1 MPVCPK
7 AVQLLWSEQR
17 KKNKKTGFL
26 STQCTIQGQ
35 SGSPQESHLI
45 SSSLHVIN
53 LPAQCYCSAG
63 HSSSFRGRGID
74 QAGTASVLHL
84 CVSWANGKKNE
95 QNCPE
100 HTTHPVFVPLY
111 VHARVRIFSCKRLC
125 ASACLRID
133 VGWYSWPYSVLI
145 VNTSL
150 LIHSCLASHVKKT
163 GTEDGHCI
171 VNERRMQTCK
181 KREMPKTTL
190 RWVPSF
196 LETSS

>member
-1 MPVCPK
+1 MK
-7 AVQLLWSEQR
+7 RAKG

-111 VHARVRIFSCKRLC
+111 MHARVRVLDLQTSMCFGLFAYWRGLIQLAIFCTYRQYILTYTF
-125 ASACLRID
+125 LL
-133 VGWYSWPYSVLI
+133 SVSRQENRHRGRAL
-145 VNTSL
+145 
-150 LIHSCLASHVKKT
+150 
-163 GTEDGHCI
+163 HC
-171 VNERRMQTCK
+171 
-181 KREMPKTTL
+181 
-190 RWVPSF
+190 
-196 LETSS
+196 

>member
-17 KKNKKTGFL
+17 EKNKKTGFL

-100 HTTHPVFVPLY
+100 HTTHPVFVPLSLY
-111 VHARVRIFSCKRLC
+111 MHARVRILD
-125 ASACLRID
+125 LQ
-133 VGWYSWPYSVLI
+133 
-145 VNTSL
+145 TSL
-150 LIHSCLASHVKKT
+150 CFYHSRLVCVLTWADTAGHILYLSSIHPYLYIPA
-163 GTEDGHCI
+163 
-171 VNERRMQTCK
+171 
-181 KREMPKTTL
+181 
-190 RWVPSF
+190 
-196 LETSS
+196 